1 MRMKGDETSPA
12 VYSMRMED
20 TERALRRRPGSGAT
34 RAVFLCHIFI
44 RDLRSEIRA
53 GDGRVQ
59 TERMEPRSQN
69 LRSLIT
75 FFSFWYGLNYRVAG
89 KDSGP
94 RDKGSGWQSGFV
106 FPPGRSTM
114 PMGTVTS

>member
-1 MRMKGDETSPA
+1 MQMKGDETSPA

-44 RDLRSEIRA
+44 RDLRSEIRV

-75 FFSFWYGLNYRVAG
+75 FFSFWYGLTT
-89 KDSGP
+89 
-94 RDKGSGWQSGFV
+94 GW
-106 FPPGRSTM
+106 PGRIPVPETKDRV
-114 PMGTVTS
+114 GRVGLCFRQEDLQCLWVQ